1 MCAVRDCNTDIGQT
15 GQETDALSDQTSK
28 LSEQA
33 SKIQSEMKACMSLA
47 SASAEGMAKLQTSM
61 DRLDAD
67 GISGG
72 SELPADAA
80 ERLGK
85 MESILDELSGLGE
98 LRTQIDEHSTKL
110 AEIFTGKASKDDL
123 DAMKSSM
130 KGLGDTFAGQL
141 QKQVADMVRNF
152 A

>member
-1 MCAVRDCNTDIGQT
+1 MPA
-15 GQETDALSDQTSK
+15 
-28 LSEQA
+28 QA
-33 SKIQSEMKACMSLA
+33 QGGA
-47 SASAEGMAKLQTSM
+47 S
-61 DRLDAD
+61 
-67 GISGG
+67 
-72 SELPADAA
+72 SELPTPTPDSARLESERCAA
-80 ERLGK
+80 EAALAQCVREYAKERAQKVRLQQQIGALQK
-85 MESILDELSGLGE
+85 RL